1 MATRPTTNCQKAY
14 TNKLPTVTRPIPKS
28 HLAYTPIAT
37 RSTPQQASG
46 LCVGLMPI
54 GCQLGVGLV
63 AIGSYRVGLM
73 ETSVGLGSTVGLVE
87 RNRVGPIGLS
97 VTDIFYGTVS
107 NIR

>member
-37 RSTPQQASG
+37 RPTPQQASG

-87 RNRVGPIGLS
+87 RYQQQQYDDHFAYLLAVRM
-97 VTDIFYGTVS
+97 
-107 NIR
+107 